1 MANEWKVKFTDD
13 DEDGIQTA
21 SFNSCHDAEV
31 WIDNQEVQNRYD
43 NVHFKVVEGPYREG
57 VQQVHESKEQF
68 DAGKYVEEFK
78 DYFGYVDGY
87 MPKKSYGKEMDSLAA
102 ECALR
107 MPTDT
112 AAREIEGDAVMLLV
126 LSGEEDAVKVGKKL
140 GDCMMKKG
148 KHDEETLLKRM
159 SDAYKALQELWAKY
173 ENNIKE
179 AIEKTFKGNAV
190 VISESWNPSFDKK
203 PQNQWGEPWRILDN
217 TNWLRNSIE
226 SVANDCRIDPSN
238 DSLKID
244 RLTIDCIHLLEDTG
258 NLIVSIFGGANGGS
272 IVGHCNF
279 TIYLALVKKFI
290 CKLLDHSL
298 SLFEDAWLIEWDND
312 CCDDVWTIHFVLKPT
327 NDTLLQMYQ
336 RGMLKNDVSSLETN
350 LDESTRANS
359 SVDARAM
366 SLKQFNGTPAVQ
378 WERVTDLVDNDGQI
392 EQHVWLKAPNG
403 VLVCR
408 IDTYGERSTYY
419 VPDLAKNELV
429 EVGHDGFAGFVYNYS
444 SKSFREEI
452 PDDMPAVNEDF
463 TSSHSIKIW
472 VDDIRPAPNGYLW
485 LKSVDDFIN
494 YVEQHG
500 IEGIAVFDFDHDAGD
515 YASAGGDYIK
525 CLDYLESIGA
535 QGINVRVHS
544 ANPVGVKKMRQVIAK
559 NGWNEVFDIIEES
572 ICTLNEQEDSAAK
585 RRIVDAVKK
594 ASKDFQKAASNND
607 PTRFAKIV
615 VAFDDLAAAVGA
627 YDFKAKKELKESQQ
641 LDVDATAMLFKKYD
655 GKMVNWEKLTW
666 PVDDDGTLR
675 QHVWMRS
682 PDGVLVCR
690 LDVYGEPST
699 YCIVDAAEEKLVEV
713 GHGKTRGFT
722 IFHFGYEPTHLE
734 DIPDDIP
741 TI

>member
-57 VQQVHESKEQF
+57 AQQVHESKEQF

-78 DYFGYVDGY
+78 DYFGYADGY
-87 MPKKSYGKEMDSLAA
+87 KPSRDYSHAYNSLAR
-102 ECALR
+102 EIALQL
-107 MPTDT
+107 PTDT
-112 AAREIEGDAVMLLV
+112 EAREIEGDAVMLLV
-126 LSGEEDAVKVGKKL
+126 KSGDEEAVKAGKAL
-140 GDCMMKKG
+140 GDCMMQKT
-148 KHDEETLLKRM
+148 KHDQKTLLKKM
-159 SDAYKALQELWAKY
+159 
-173 ENNIKE
+173 
-179 AIEKTFKGNAV
+179 
-190 VISESWNPSFDKK
+190 
-203 PQNQWGEPWRILDN
+203 RI
-217 TNWLRNSIE
+217 
-226 SVANDCRIDPSN
+226 A
-238 DSLKID
+238 
-244 RLTIDCIHLLEDTG
+244 
-258 NLIVSIFGGANGGS
+258 F
-272 IVGHCNF
+272 
-279 TIYLALVKKFI
+279 LALG
-290 CKLLDHSL
+290 KLCSMKQ
-298 SLFEDAWLIEWDND
+298 AI
-312 CCDDVWTIHFVLKPT
+312 
-327 NDTLLQMYQ
+327 
-336 RGMLKNDVSSLETN
+336 
-350 LDESTRANS
+350 DESTTA
-359 SVDARAM
+359 A
-366 SLKQFNGTPAVQ
+366 
-378 WERVTDLVDNDGQI
+378 
-392 EQHVWLKAPNG
+392 
-403 VLVCR
+403 
-408 IDTYGERSTYY
+408 
-419 VPDLAKNELV
+419 
-429 EVGHDGFAGFVYNYS
+429 
-444 SKSFREEI
+444 
-452 PDDMPAVNEDF
+452 
-463 TSSHSIKIW
+463 KIW
-472 VDDIRPAPNGYLW
+472 VDDVRPAPSGYIW

-494 YVEQHG
+494 YVDQHG
-500 IEGIAVFDFDHDAGD
+500 VEGIAVFDFDHDAGD
-515 YASAGGDYIK
+515 YASAGGDYIR
-525 CLDYLESIGA
+525 CLDYLEFIGA
-535 QGINVRVHS
+535 QGINVRIHS

-572 ICTLNEQEDSAAK
+572 VCTLSEQEDSAAK

-607 PTRFAKIV
+607 PAQSAKIAA
-615 VAFDDLAAAVGA
+615 AFDDLAAAVGA

-666 PVDDDGTLR
+666 PADDDGTLR